1 MEMAMYLVTA
11 VLTEGRS
18 AREVA
23 AAHGVSKT
31 WVYELLARYRADG
44 EAGLVARSRRPR
56 RSPTRVAHRF
66 EDDIVRIRKALVE
79 EGFDGGAETI
89 RVHLTRQ
96 RRGPVPS
103 TSTIWRAVRD
113 PAPLKTMCSSR
124 CDQPERRRS
133 SLAAPRPATTL
144 RARVSRPGMGSQMTR
159 TPLAR
164 VVFS

>member
-66 EDDIVRIRKALVE
+66 EDDIVRIHRGAIGKADAAAQVQ
-79 EGFDGGAETI
+79 GIHT
-89 RVHLTRQ
+89 
-96 RRGPVPS
+96 
-103 TSTIWRAVRD
+103 AVGRN
-113 PAPLKTMCSSR
+113 
-124 CDQPERRRS
+124 
-133 SLAAPRPATTL
+133 
-144 RARVSRPGMGSQMTR
+144 
-159 TPLAR
+159 TP
-164 VVFS
+164 